1 MAGRISAPNMSN
13 APQELGARIS
23 SCTFCDS
30 VSKKFEVA
38 KVSPDLES
46 LYLEHLGKY
55 HGLVK

>member
-1 MAGRISAPNMSN
+1 MAARISAPNMSN
-13 APQELGARIS
+13 APQELGAVFS

-30 VSKKFEVA
+30 VAKKFEVA

-55 HGLVK
+55 HGLIK